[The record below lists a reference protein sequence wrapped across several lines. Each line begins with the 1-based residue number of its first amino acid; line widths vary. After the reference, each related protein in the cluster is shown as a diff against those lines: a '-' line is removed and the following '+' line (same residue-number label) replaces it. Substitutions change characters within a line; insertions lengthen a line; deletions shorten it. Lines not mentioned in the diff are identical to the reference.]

1 MSKHWAL
8 WQSHI
13 QAPYCHSLPSSF
25 LTVSSNFC
33 QHQIKSK
40 KQVVD
45 EGDCLSGEDPWHS
58 EHQIKI
64 FFIKYE
70 EAISRVA
77 QIITG
82 QDCIF
87 VTG

>member
-1 MSKHWAL
+1 M
-8 WQSHI
+8 
-13 QAPYCHSLPSSF
+13 
-25 LTVSSNFC
+25 
-33 QHQIKSK
+33 
-40 KQVVD
+40 VD
-45 EGDCLSGEDPWHS
+45 EGDCLSGEDHWHS

-77 QIITG
+77 QIIPG
-82 QDCIF
+82 QDCIL